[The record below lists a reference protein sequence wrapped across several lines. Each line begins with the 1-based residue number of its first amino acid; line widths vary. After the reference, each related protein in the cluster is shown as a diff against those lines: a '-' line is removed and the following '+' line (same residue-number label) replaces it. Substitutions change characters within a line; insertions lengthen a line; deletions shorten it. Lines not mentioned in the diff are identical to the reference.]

1 MMENNKWYILQVQT
15 GLELD
20 VQKELLRRG
29 VEAVVPIENR
39 QIHRAKQWISKQ
51 YIVFSGYVFIRMMYS
66 WSQYYILSG
75 INGVIRLLGGGKH
88 PEALTKKETEW
99 ILKLSDLLNEPSV
112 IKYTK
117 NGYEVI
123 SGVLLDLKDNI
134 IKLDRH
140 AHRAYVRL
148 HIAGQE
154 QIIKLSYIIQD
165 TKQTL
170 DNNED

>member
-39 QIHRAKQWISKQ
+39 QIHRAQQWISKQ

-75 INGVIRLLGGGKH
+75 INGVIRLLGGGH
-88 PEALTKKETEW
+88 QPEPLTQSETEW
-99 ILKLSDLLNEPSV
+99 ILSLNDLLKEPSV
-112 IKYTK
+112 LKLTE
-117 NGYEVI
+117 NSYEVI

-134 IKLDRH
+134 IKLERH
-140 AHRAYVRL
+140 YRRAVVKL

-154 QIIKLSYIIQD
+154 QIIKFSYVL
-165 TKQTL
+165 QTL
-170 DNNED
+170 DNNGD

>member
-15 GLELD
+15 GSELD

-29 VEAVVPIENR
+29 VEAVVPLENR

-51 YIVFSGYVFIRMMYS
+51 YIVFSGYVFIHMMYS

-75 INGVIRLLGGGKH
+75 INGVIRLLGGGH
-88 PEALTKKETEW
+88 QPEPLSLTESEW
-99 ILKLSDLLNEPSV
+99 ILNLSDMLKEPSV
-112 IKYTK
+112 IKLTE
-117 NGYEVI
+117 NSYEVI

-134 IKLDRH
+134 IKVERH
-140 AHRAYVRL
+140 HRRAVVKL

-154 QIIKLSYIIQD
+154 QIIKFSYVL
-165 TKQTL
+165 QTL

>member
-1 MMENNKWYILQVQT
+1 MMDNNKWYVLQVQT
-15 GLELD
+15 GSELD

-75 INGVIRLLGGGKH
+75 INGVIRLLGGGHK
-88 PEALTKKETEW
+88 PEPLSLTESEW
-99 ILKLSDLLNEPSV
+99 ILNLSDILKEPSV
-112 IKYTK
+112 LKLTE
-117 NGYEVI
+117 NSYEVI
-123 SGVLLDLKDNI
+123 SGALLDLKDNI
-134 IKLDRH
+134 IKIEKH
-140 AHRAYVRL
+140 HRSAVVKL

-154 QIIKLSYIIQD
+154 QIIKLSYVL
-165 TKQTL
+165 QTP
-170 DNNED
+170 DNNGD

>member
-1 MMENNKWYILQVQT
+1 MMDNNKWYVLQVQT
-15 GLELD
+15 GSELD

-75 INGVIRLLGGGKH
+75 INGVIRLLGGGHK
-88 PEALTKKETEW
+88 PEPLSLTESEW
-99 ILKLSDLLNEPSV
+99 ILNLSDMLKEPSV
-112 IKYTK
+112 LKLTE
-117 NGYEVI
+117 NSYEVI
-123 SGVLLDLKDNI
+123 SGALLDLKDNI
-134 IKLDRH
+134 IKIEKH
-140 AHRAYVRL
+140 HRSAVVKL

-154 QIIKLSYIIQD
+154 QIIKLSYVL
-165 TKQTL
+165 QTP
-170 DNNED
+170 DNNGD